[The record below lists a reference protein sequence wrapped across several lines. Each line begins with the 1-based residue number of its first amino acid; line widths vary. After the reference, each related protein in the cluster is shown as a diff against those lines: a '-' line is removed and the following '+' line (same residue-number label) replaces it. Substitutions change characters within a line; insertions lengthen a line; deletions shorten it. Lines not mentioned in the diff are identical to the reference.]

1 MSRGPPHYSYLPPQ
15 PPQPPHEPRG
25 NTRDNNHAP
34 NPPREYPPRAHYY
47 NGMPPAPAA
56 YPPADPPAHHAWHN
70 AYAPPPP
77 SQYEM
82 PYSRYSGPIP
92 TPPTAPSSAPP
103 PFVHQQQQQ
112 QPPQQSLSHQHH
124 PPSPQPQMPPQPP
137 QGVGGYAAYREQF
150 SPSHTAHNS
159 SHQYFPPQQPGPGA
173 AAAAAVP
180 APGSA
185 HPPSQRGDG
194 DDLGARPG
202 GGRVG
207 PIRVSSSDDLEDSAS
222 PITQVGSRKPDS
234 RSSSSAKEPKL
245 TNATGGDD
253 GFGDDG
259 GAAADD
265 ATPPTSGAG
274 TTSSS
279 ASVGTSGG
287 VPDFVKKLFR
297 MLEDTSES
305 DIVGWGVHG
314 DTFVVREP
322 NEFAKTVLPKHFK
335 HNNPASFVRQLNKY
349 GFHKIR
355 AQHEDGKLYG
365 DSAWEF
371 QHPNFQLNKKEML
384 ESIRRKTTSKGKSA
398 AAAAAPGAPTPAPV
412 SEDKLTT
419 ILRKDTTDL
428 QSQVDNLTRLQADIA
443 GYLEGL
449 SRNYRM
455 VVEEVLNFRKNMAAQ
470 DQVIR
475 SLVNYIAVKQT
486 GDGFPDYK
494 SIPGASRQELPSS
507 VADDTEQ
514 SAAFAFPKNS
524 NLPTSS
530 AAVPFS
536 QGGFPPGF
544 NLDDLGRPA
553 VDLPKD
559 ESQRIYSNYENV
571 ARASVHQMNEI
582 SRHVRQA
589 YSLMQNV
596 PSGLASGSP
605 SSGAEGAAASAGG
618 PSTAL
623 GNGSGFSQPGGM
635 SASGSSS
642 LPTSCVPSQ
651 MGGFPVGA
659 SQQGGLTV
667 FTVGGFTPRRDD
679 VASESGQGRSS
690 PARPPNSMRVTRAT
704 CVPPWSVPPK
714 VLLVEDD
721 ITCRK
726 LSSKLLQVVGCAFDV
741 AVDGLDAVERMG
753 VGTKYDIV
761 LMDIVM
767 PNLDGVTA
775 TNRIRQFDQFTPII
789 SMTSNTTENDC
800 INYLA
805 NGMND
810 ILAKPFNKH
819 SMLNMIERYCNHL
832 VGQRAAALGIPMA
845 IAPAG
850 RRWEGLPSTSSGNS
864 GRISEIDM
872 DETSP
877 ARAGENASQ
886 QMSLS
891 SPLRKG
897 KEPAV
902 SLPTSTMS
910 MADAVAAT
918 TALVGEMARDGGMS
932 TDCFSDVLNM
942 SLNEM
947 TGLGILPFGNMV
959 PEGGYMSALGL
970 DQYDARGAGSS
981 SASSLQPQQPQ
992 QPPHQQQRPQQ
1003 RQQQQQQA
1011 FAPYTSYTDTPS
1023 QQQQQQQQQQ
1033 HIYSQGP
1040 GSGGGGG
1047 GGGGSASG
1055 GGGGGNSLL
1064 SVARLRKRSRDAD
1077 GTISEAPTSA
1087 GGLDTS
1093 SSSSSPADSAES
1105 AAAADHLNR
1114 HHAGNP
1120 ADAANPSA
1128 MYISTTA
1135 APGSKKPKTNHL

>member
-1 MSRGPPHYSYLPPQ
+1 M
-15 PPQPPHEPRG
+15 
-25 NTRDNNHAP
+25 
-34 NPPREYPPRAHYY
+34 
-47 NGMPPAPAA
+47 
-56 YPPADPPAHHAWHN
+56 
-70 AYAPPPP
+70 
-77 SQYEM
+77 
-82 PYSRYSGPIP
+82 
-92 TPPTAPSSAPP
+92 SSA
-103 PFVHQQQQQ
+103 
-112 QPPQQSLSHQHH
+112 
-124 PPSPQPQMPPQPP
+124 
-137 QGVGGYAAYREQF
+137 A
-150 SPSHTAHNS
+150 
-159 SHQYFPPQQPGPGA
+159 
-173 AAAAAVP
+173 
-180 APGSA
+180 
-185 HPPSQRGDG
+185 
-194 DDLGARPG
+194 
-202 GGRVG
+202 
-207 PIRVSSSDDLEDSAS
+207 SDQEESAS
-222 PITQVGSRKPDS
+222 PVTQADLRKPDNEPQ
-234 RSSSSAKEPKL
+234 SA
-245 TNATGGDD
+245 NSHGGEE
-253 GFGDDG
+253 GSADDG
-259 GAAADD
+259 GAAPDD
-265 ATPPTSGAG
+265 ANTLTSGSG

-279 ASVGTSGG
+279 ASVATSGG

-305 DIVGWGVHG
+305 DIVGWGVNG

-398 AAAAAPGAPTPAPV
+398 AAAAPAAPPSVPT
-412 SEDKLTT
+412 SDDKLTT

-486 GDGFPDYK
+486 GDGFPEYK
-494 SIPGASRQELPSS
+494 SISNSARQELPSL
-507 VADDTEQ
+507 VADDTGQ
-514 SAAFAFPKNS
+514 SSAFAFAKNI

-530 AAVPFS
+530 AAVPLS

-544 NLDDLGRPA
+544 NLEDLGRTA
-553 VDLPKD
+553 VELPKD

-589 YSLMQNV
+589 YSIIQSV

-605 SSGAEGAAASAGG
+605 SSGAEAAAASAGG
-618 PSTAL
+618 PSTPL
-623 GNGSGFSQPGGM
+623 GNTNSFSQPGGM
-635 SASGSSS
+635 SASSSCS
-642 LPTSCVPSQ
+642 PPSCAPSQ
-651 MGGFPVGA
+651 MGGFPLGA

-679 VASESGQGRSS
+679 VASEAGQGRSS

-845 IAPAG
+845 IASAG
-850 RRWEGLPSTSSGNS
+850 RRWEGLPSNPSGNS

-872 DETSP
+872 DEGSP
-877 ARAGENASQ
+877 SARVGENTSQ
-886 QMSLS
+886 QMALS
-891 SPLRKG
+891 SSSSSRKG

-910 MADAVAAT
+910 TSDAVAAT
-918 TALVGEMARDGGMS
+918 TALVGEMAREGGMS
-932 TDCFSDVLNM
+932 ADCFSDVLNM

-947 TGLGILPFGNMV
+947 TGLGILPFGNIV

-981 SASSLQPQQPQ
+981 SASSSQPLQPQHQ
-992 QPPHQQQRPQQ
+992 QHQQQH
-1003 RQQQQQQA
+1003 
-1011 FAPYTSYTDTPS
+1011 S
-1023 QQQQQQQQQQ
+1023 QQQQQQQQEQQQQQQQQAYPSYTSYTDATNQQQQQQ
-1033 HIYSQGP
+1033 HLYSHVPSSSGG
-1040 GSGGGGG
+1040 GSGGGGSANGGGG
-1047 GGGGSASG
+1047 GGGGS
-1055 GGGGGNSLL
+1055 SLL
-1064 SVARLRKRSRDAD
+1064 SVPRLRKRSRDTE
-1077 GTISEAPTSA
+1077 GTSSDAPS
-1087 GGLDTS
+1087 GLDAS
-1093 SSSSSPADSAES
+1093 SSSSSRADSAES
-1105 AAAADHLNR
+1105 AAAHHLNQSHQQHQHQHNH

-1120 ADAANPSA
+1120 ADAANSSA

-1135 APGSKKPKTNHL
+1135 AVGSKKPKTNHL